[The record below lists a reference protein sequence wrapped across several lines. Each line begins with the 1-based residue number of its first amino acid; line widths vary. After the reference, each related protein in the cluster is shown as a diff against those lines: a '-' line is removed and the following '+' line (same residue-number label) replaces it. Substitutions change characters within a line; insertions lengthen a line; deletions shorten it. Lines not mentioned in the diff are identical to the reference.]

1 LTNLLY
7 AYYVSYFLPSIYQER
22 FSAFQED
29 LLSIQQGKYAVSKL
43 TNGTKIFIV
52 AVFMVETHPALRECI
67 SDLEKARQQVIY
79 QARLIMEYHIDCT
92 NEQFQAE
99 VAGLEEDYLVYI
111 MEYVCMY
118 VCNNSILK
126 PRRFQAEKQ
135 AMRDMMLNALEE
147 KRKRLRDE
155 KDNEND
161 IANGML
167 KALAV
172 RITYSWMY
180 ESNCSSCSLQI
191 SSFLRIKRAIA
202 SVYYARGEEYL
213 TRNLWLVTD
222 RLIVW

>member
-1 LTNLLY
+1 MKTQLRAEEIGEKESILTVWWILIATLWIITKCKPLWISSPTLTNLLY

-43 TNGTKIFIV
+43 TNGTNIFIV

-111 MEYVCMY
+111 MEYVCM
-118 VCNNSILK
+118 
-126 PRRFQAEKQ
+126 
-135 AMRDMMLNALEE
+135 
-147 KRKRLRDE
+147 
-155 KDNEND
+155 
-161 IANGML
+161 
-167 KALAV
+167 
-172 RITYSWMY
+172 
-180 ESNCSSCSLQI
+180 
-191 SSFLRIKRAIA
+191 
-202 SVYYARGEEYL
+202 
-213 TRNLWLVTD
+213 
-222 RLIVW
+222 